1 MGFRRQSPVGLLSTE
16 QVGICT
22 VLGQTCPHAECG
34 MLNGPGMRGRA
45 AEMKPSNL
53 RATWREAAPE
63 AARLREG
70 PWLGCQAVR
79 NQGGMQTDSDLVIAT
94 SHSRKEAIATST
106 FPLRVE

>member
-34 MLNGPGMRGRA
+34 MLNGPGMGGRA

-53 RATWREAAPE
+53 RALGGRLPQKQLGLEKGPGWG
-63 AARLREG
+63 ARQSETREG
-70 PWLGCQAVR
+70 CR
-79 NQGGMQTDSDLVIAT
+79 QTLT
-94 SHSRKEAIATST
+94 
-106 FPLRVE
+106 

>member
-1 MGFRRQSPVGLLSTE
+1 MLTQAHTNKRD
-16 QVGICT
+16 GI
-22 VLGQTCPHAECG
+22 
-34 MLNGPGMRGRA
+34 R
-45 AEMKPSNL
+45 
-53 RATWREAAPE
+53 REAAPE

-94 SHSRKEAIATST
+94 SHSRREAIATST